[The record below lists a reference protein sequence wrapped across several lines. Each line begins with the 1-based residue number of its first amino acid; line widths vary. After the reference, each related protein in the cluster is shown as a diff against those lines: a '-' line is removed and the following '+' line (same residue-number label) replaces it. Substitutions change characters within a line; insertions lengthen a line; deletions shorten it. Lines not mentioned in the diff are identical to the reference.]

1 MVEVEMDDDGLSKD
15 TIFSTL
21 SNQRRRHVLHYMK
34 HNEGPVRIRDLAEQI
49 AAWENGIEVQE
60 ISYKQRKRVY
70 TSLHQTHLPKLDDVG
85 IVSYDR
91 NRGTITLEDRA
102 RDLEIYLEVVPENEV
117 PWSHYYLGIAAIGG
131 ALVAAGWFDLGP
143 FGLVPDIAYAILLVL
158 ALAIS
163 SSIHALRSRE
173 GRIGGGSEPADS
185 MPTPPRTTDSSGEGP
200 A

>member
-1 MVEVEMDDDGLSKD
+1 MSVQGQRQMVEVEMDDDGLSKD

-131 ALVAAGWFDLGP
+131 GP